1 MTDLIGIDFSRKTAS
16 FTHAPPT
23 EEKMHATAVN
33 GIIMNMKRRHLIHD
47 KTKTATKTWTTTNNN
62 IDNDER

>member
-1 MTDLIGIDFSRKTAS
+1 MY
-16 FTHAPPT
+16 
-23 EEKMHATAVN
+23 ATAVN

-62 IDNDER
+62 IDNDERLIISSVMKDDGHGGCSLCNTTAG